1 MKTFINHAAL
11 ILLCSI
17 GITPDVSAQTPPEAQ
32 VAETPT
38 PPEAQPTTP
47 PAGPADII
55 NGARQAREA
64 AEAEAAQ
71 RAVPAPNEREE
82 AALNRARGANEPL
95 ASSSVSTDVPAG
107 TIRVIVTDGA
117 GNRIAGAPVRIGVM
131 VQAGS
136 REEHTGVTDASGQFE
151 QSGLPTGS
159 AQAYRV
165 TIEHNGANYGT
176 QPFRLDPSRGQ
187 IAQVRRVDTTTS
199 QDAVLIT
206 IGQMMLE
213 YKNSRIHIT
222 EQMRLT
228 NLSDTTVVFE
238 NGVDIALPLDFTA
251 FQAQAVMSDQ
261 QITPTDPGFKLE
273 GSLPPGTITLTWAY
287 DVPLSDTF
295 AAVQRQLPFK
305 TYRYRV
311 ITDASEGMSL
321 SVVGFPEPE
330 VHESEGR
337 RVLLTS
343 VERSPEDDR
352 LESVVVRVDGIPQPG
367 PMRFIAVG
375 GMFMLMLFG
384 LMLLLNT
391 ERRDDSLKRSRT
403 LRRDELLAEAEELQ
417 RNFEQAEVGPKYL
430 TRRMDEILDELASLE
445 RLAEAGQESGL
456 KKIQIDMSGLII
468 GAVGILGVAIGYS
481 AFLSVQYF
489 DRPMPW
495 WMSVATLGLVGLCFQ
510 LFRRADFVHVHD
522 DTKAK
527 ASSTP
532 KNKRR

>member
-1 MKTFINHAAL
+1 MKTFINQAAL
-11 ILLCSI
+11 VLLCAGTLFAS
-17 GITPDVSAQTPPEAQ
+17 TATAQTPPEEA
-32 VAETPT
+32 

-55 NGARQAREA
+55 NGAREARDV

-71 RAVPAPNEREE
+71 RAAAAPTEREQ

-95 ASSSVSTDVPAG
+95 ASSRVSTDVPAG

-117 GNRIAGAPVRIGVM
+117 GNRVAGAPVRIGVM

-136 REEHTGVTDASGQFE
+136 REEHTGVSDAAGQFV
-151 QSGLPTGS
+151 QADLPTGS

-165 TIEHNGANYGT
+165 TVEHDGASYGT

-187 IAQVRRVDTTTS
+187 IAQIRRVDTTTS

-213 YKNSRIHIT
+213 YKSGRIHVT

-238 NGVDIALPLDFTA
+238 NGVDIALPIDFTA
-251 FQAQAVMSDQ
+251 FQSQAVMSDQ
-261 QITPTDPGFKLE
+261 QVTPTDPGFKLE

-295 AAVQRQLPFK
+295 AAIQRTLPFK

-330 VHESEGR
+330 AHESEGR

-343 VERSPEDDR
+343 VERSPEDER
-352 LESVVVRVDGIPQPG
+352 LETVVVRIDGIPQPG
-367 PMRFIAVG
+367 PMRFVAVG
-375 GMFMLMLFG
+375 GMFMLMFFG
-384 LMLLLNT
+384 MMLLLNT
-391 ERRDDSLKRSRT
+391 ERRDDSLKRART
-403 LRRDELLAEAEELQ
+403 QRRDELLAEAEELQ
-417 RNFEQAEVGPKYL
+417 HNFDQAEVGPKYL

-445 RLAEAGQESGL
+445 RLAEAGKDTGTNKL
-456 KKIQIDMSGLII
+456 QIDMSGLII
-468 GAVGILGVAIGYS
+468 GAVGLMALGTGYS

-489 DRPMPW
+489 DQPMPW
-495 WMSVATLGLVGLCFQ
+495 WMTGVTLGLVGLGFQ
-510 LFRRADFVHVHD
+510 LFRRADFVHIND
-522 DTKAK
+522 DAAKPAKPTK
-527 ASSTP
+527 SS
-532 KNKRR
+532 KR

>member
-1 MKTFINHAAL
+1 MKTSITQAAL
-11 ILLCSI
+11 VLLC
-17 GITPDVSAQTPPEAQ
+17 GLAFGATASAQTPPE
-32 VAETPT
+32 T

-55 NGARQAREA
+55 NGARQARDA
-64 AEAEAAQ
+64 AETEAAQ
-71 RAVPAPNEREE
+71 QAAGAPNERER
-82 AALNRARGANEPL
+82 AALDRARGANEPL
-95 ASSSVSTDVPAG
+95 ASSRVSTDVPAG
-107 TIRVIVTDGA
+107 TIRVIVVDGA
-117 GNRIAGAPVRIGVM
+117 GNRVGDAPVRIGVM

-136 REEHTGVTDASGQFE
+136 REEHTGVTDASGQYE
-151 QSGLPTGS
+151 QSDLPTGS

-165 TIEHNGANYGT
+165 TVEHNGARYGT

-187 IAQVRRVDTTTS
+187 IAQIRRVATTTS
-199 QDAVLIT
+199 QEAVLIT

-213 YKNSRIHIT
+213 YKTGRIHVT

-238 NGVDIALPLDFTA
+238 NGVDIALPIDFTA
-251 FQAQAVMSDQ
+251 FQSQPVMSDQ
-261 QITPTDPGFKLE
+261 QVTPTDSGFKLE

-295 AAVQRQLPFK
+295 AAIQRPLPFK

-311 ITDASEGMSL
+311 ITDASEGMNL

-330 VHESEGR
+330 AHESEGR

-343 VERSPEDDR
+343 VERSPEEER
-352 LESVVVRVDGIPQPG
+352 LENVVVRIDGIPQPG
-367 PMRFIAVG
+367 PMRFVAVG
-375 GMFMLMLFG
+375 GMFMLMFFG

-417 RNFEQAEVGPKYL
+417 RNFEQADVGPKYL

-445 RLAEAGQESGL
+445 RLAEAGADKGTNKLQLEMTGL
-456 KKIQIDMSGLII
+456 FI
-468 GAVGILGVAIGYS
+468 GATGILGLGIGYS
-481 AFLSVQYF
+481 AFLSAQYF
-489 DRPMPW
+489 DQPMPW
-495 WMSVATLGLVGLCFQ
+495 WMLLVAVGLAYVSFVM
-510 LFRRADFVHVHD
+510 LRRANFVHVHD
-522 DTKAK
+522 DPAKAK
-527 ASSTP
+527 KP
-532 KNKRR
+532 KANKAR

>member
-1 MKTFINHAAL
+1 MKTSITQAAL
-11 ILLCSI
+11 LLLC
-17 GITPDVSAQTPPEAQ
+17 GLAFGATTSAQTPPEAQ
-32 VAETPT
+32 PEA

-55 NGARQAREA
+55 NGARQARDA
-64 AEAEAAQ
+64 AETEAAQ
-71 RAVPAPNEREE
+71 RAGAPNDRER
-82 AALNRARGANEPL
+82 AALDRARGANEPL
-95 ASSSVSTDVPAG
+95 ASSRVSTDVPAG

-136 REEHTGVTDASGQFE
+136 REEHTGVTDAAGQYE
-151 QSGLPTGS
+151 QSDLPTGS

-165 TIEHNGANYGT
+165 TVEHNGARYGT

-187 IAQVRRVDTTTS
+187 IAQIRRVATTTS
-199 QDAVLIT
+199 QEAVLIT

-213 YKNSRIHIT
+213 YKSGRIHVT

-238 NGVDIALPLDFTA
+238 NGVDIGLPIDFTA
-251 FQAQAVMSDQ
+251 FQSQAVMSDQ
-261 QITPTDPGFKLE
+261 QVTPTDSGFKLE

-295 AAVQRQLPFK
+295 AAIQRPLPFK

-330 VHESEGR
+330 AHESEGR

-343 VERSPEDDR
+343 VERSPDDER
-352 LESVVVRVDGIPQPG
+352 LENVVVRIEGIPRPG
-367 PMRFIAVG
+367 PMRFVAVG
-375 GMFMLMLFG
+375 GMFILMLFG

-391 ERRDDSLKRSRT
+391 ERRDDSLKRARA

-417 RNFEQAEVGPKYL
+417 RNFEAAEVGPKYL
-430 TRRMDEILDELASLE
+430 TRRMNEILDELASLE
-445 RLAEAGQESGL
+445 RLAEAGKDVGSSKL
-456 KKIQIDMSGLII
+456 QIDMSGLVI
-468 GAVGILGVAIGYS
+468 GSIGILGVAMGYT

-489 DRPMPW
+489 DQPLPW
-495 WMSVATLGLVGLCFQ
+495 WMSAATLGLVGLCFQ
-510 LFRRADFVHVHD
+510 LFRKADFVHIHD
-522 DTKAK
+522 DSK
-527 ASSTP
+527 AS
-532 KNKRR
+532 KNKPNKSR